1 MSKSITYQKHL
12 VFLISAVFSFYL
24 ATPDIYSILNRLQM
38 ARLVYNADTEEG
50 SSSAV
55 SAASAEKT
63 EQQNKI
69 VKRKIIVTAY
79 SSTPDQTDDT
89 PFITANGKK
98 VRDGIVAANFLPFGT
113 KVKMPEIY
121 GEKVFTVEDRMAA
134 KHSGKVD
141 VWMSTRESALKFGV
155 KELEVEILDLVN

>member
-12 VFLISAVFSFYL
+12 IFLISVIFSFYL
-24 ATPDIYSILNRLQM
+24 ATPDLYSILNRLQL
-38 ARLVYNADTEEG
+38 ARLFYNT
-50 SSSAV
+50 SAE
-55 SAASAEKT
+55 ASAFPAIAVLPVEKT

-69 VKRKIIVTAY
+69 IKRKITVTAY

-113 KVKMPEIY
+113 KVRIPEIY
-121 GEKVFTVEDRMAA
+121 GEKVFTVEDRMAT
-134 KHSGKVD
+134 KHNTKVD
-141 VWMSTRESALKFGV
+141 VWMETRESALKFGV
-155 KELEVEILDLVN
+155 KEIEMEILELAN